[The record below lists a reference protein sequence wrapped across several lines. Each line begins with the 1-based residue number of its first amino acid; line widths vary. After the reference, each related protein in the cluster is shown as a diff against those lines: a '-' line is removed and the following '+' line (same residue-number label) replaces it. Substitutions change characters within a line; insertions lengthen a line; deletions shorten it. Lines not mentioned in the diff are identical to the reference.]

1 MSKKKENKDKYDS
14 SNLFKKPAILHPP
27 TYNGVAD
34 LEDFKEWIW
43 DMEKVWCSPMPKQV
57 DSGIRRVLPQRGSW
71 FMVGHYK
78 GEVK

>member
-34 LEDFKEWIW
+34 LEDFKEWI
-43 DMEKVWCSPMPKQV
+43 
-57 DSGIRRVLPQRGSW
+57 
-71 FMVGHYK
+71 
-78 GEVK
+78 